1 MSAGLPSA
9 GAGLRREAEPPVS
22 RLDRAYRLYR
32 RRISRCRTEN
42 QRNRIHIALENYMT
56 PAEVRYFAAAVAGDA
71 AESPGRRWI
80 ADLAGAM
87 PVNRVRPV
95 EFERRTIVKG
105 VTRYTGDAGSTDQK
119 TLIIGLAGRFLRLMS
134 PIPWVLD
141 CLNPALYDVVVLRD
155 FSKLSFALGIP
166 GLGAEIFETLSN
178 LRTHVDPRAYR
189 NAMALGTSG
198 GGVPAVMAAILLNL
212 DRGIAISPQ
221 DFRRHAA
228 LLQTQGA
235 SGDPYSALL
244 ASRPRPFPELI
255 LVCGADHS
263 VDAAVATALHELVPS
278 HLWKVKN
285 CAQHGVFKWHLAR
298 GTLPAFLA
306 KVLGQSLENR
316 ELVALNL
323 SPPNGRHQR
332 IVIASA

>member
-9 GAGLRREAEPPVS
+9 GAGPRHEAASPAS
-22 RLDRAYRLYR
+22 RLDRAYCLYR

-42 QRNRIHIALENYMT
+42 QLNRIHIALENYMT
-56 PAEVRYFAAAVAGDA
+56 PAEVRHFAAAVAGDA
-71 AESPGRRWI
+71 AESPSRRWI
-80 ADLAGAM
+80 AALAGAM

-95 EFERRTIVKG
+95 EFERKAILRG

-119 TLIIGLAGRFLRLMS
+119 TLIIGFAGRFLRLMS
-134 PIPWVLD
+134 PLPWVLD

-155 FSKLSFALGIP
+155 FSRLSFALGIP
-166 GLGAEIFETLSN
+166 GLGGDIFETLSN
-178 LRTHVDPRAYR
+178 LRKHVDPRAYR
-189 NAMALGTSG
+189 NAIALGTSG
-198 GGVPAVMAAILLNL
+198 GGAPAVMAAILLNL
-212 DRGIAISPQ
+212 DRGVAISPQ
-221 DFRRHAA
+221 DFRPHAA

-235 SGDPYSALL
+235 RGDPYSALL

-255 LVCGADHS
+255 LVCGADHPG
-263 VDAAVATALHELVPS
+263 DLAVATALHELVPS

-285 CAQHGVFKWHLAR
+285 CTQHGVFKWHLAR
-298 GTLPAFLA
+298 GTLSAFLA

-323 SPPNGRHQR
+323 SPRTGAANG
-332 IVIASA
+332 